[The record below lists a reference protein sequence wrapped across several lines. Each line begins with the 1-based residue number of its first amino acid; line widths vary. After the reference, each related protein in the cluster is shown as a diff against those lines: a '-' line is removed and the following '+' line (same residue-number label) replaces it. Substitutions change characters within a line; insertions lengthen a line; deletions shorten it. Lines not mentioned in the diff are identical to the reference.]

1 MAKELIGFLMLAL
14 ILILESIPSKSL
26 AKYETS
32 FIESVLG
39 LISTSKIT
47 ESEKDEK
54 ADKFLK
60 IKFNLLALKFVSLLI
75 N

>member
-1 MAKELIGFLMLAL
+1 MFPNLKSRLFMAKELIGFLMLAL
-14 ILILESIPSKSL
+14 ILILESIPSKSV
-26 AKYETS
+26 AKYEIS

-54 ADKFLK
+54 ADQFL
-60 IKFNLLALKFVSLLI
+60 
-75 N
+75 

>member
-1 MAKELIGFLMLAL
+1 MLAL

-54 ADKFLK
+54 ADKFL
-60 IKFNLLALKFVSLLI
+60 
-75 N
+75 